1 METYTKDFMKKEV
14 GEWVNL
20 LEHMAYL
27 DREYYFTIW
36 MAGITCREDYENFRV
51 EYQEATG
58 RHKYSE
64 EWMALMEKPSE
75 DDLDILFS
83 DYGELCPFN
92 YALTSNREGVILADH
107 SRRVV
112 FEYSDKVVPFGG
124 RVSYKPEDILGF
136 RVGLHYTELGAEHE
150 VWIDTD
156 LGVVWMQSGCGAVF
170 EQSVSS
176 GLKASLK
183 EVFADNKEEIIKTVM
198 SAYEPVINW

>member
-1 METYTKDFMKKEV
+1 
-14 GEWVNL
+14 
-20 LEHMAYL
+20 
-27 DREYYFTIW
+27 

-64 EWMALMEKPSE
+64 VDGTDGKPSE

-92 YALTSNREGVILADH
+92 YALTSNREGVILADY

-112 FEYSDKVVPFGG
+112 FEYSDRVVPFGG

-136 RVGLHYTELGAEHE
+136 RVGLHYTE
-150 VWIDTD
+150 W
-156 LGVVWMQSGCGAVF
+156 C
-170 EQSVSS
+170 
-176 GLKASLK
+176 
-183 EVFADNKEEIIKTVM
+183 
-198 SAYEPVINW
+198 